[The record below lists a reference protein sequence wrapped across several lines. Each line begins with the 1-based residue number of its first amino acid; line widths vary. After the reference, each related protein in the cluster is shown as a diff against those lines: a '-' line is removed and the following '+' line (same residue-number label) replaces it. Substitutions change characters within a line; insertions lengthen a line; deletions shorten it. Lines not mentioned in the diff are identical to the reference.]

1 LHTNTHIQRI
11 EEGKVFLVNQYTNGQ
26 SVEQK
31 ADSLILINHF
41 EHDQS
46 LRGALATTELEVNV
60 IGDALGY
67 GPMHDAILEGHRVGR
82 SI

>member
-1 LHTNTHIQRI
+1 MPIDPSQALGY
-11 EEGKVFLVNQYTNGQ
+11 E
-26 SVEQK
+26 
-31 ADSLILINHF
+31 F
-41 EHDQS
+41 EPAMASWSQDDVIRYH
-46 LRGALATTELEVNV
+46 LGIGAGDPATDANELEVSV